1 MASLESTQTK
11 GSLLLK
17 TTIMNQLPEI
27 RQTKEYGQFLKNI
40 GWTVKTANGVQI
52 FIKKVG
58 FLGSAIKMQRTDA
71 FTLKKVEELAKQSR
85 AFQIIIEPNSNV
97 GAKKIYGHG
106 YTLTNS
112 PFLPTKTVRLNI
124 KPSVEEIL
132 SKMKKDA
139 RYSIKKSAN
148 IRIKEGTSIPEFR
161 TAWKTAVGNKRHV
174 LSIRD
179 LEAFKSA
186 FGKNFIFLLNEDKT
200 SGGFF
205 LKADTCVYYWAGF
218 TDKSA
223 RKSLVQYQIIWRAIL
238 WGKKRGAIFFDF
250 EGIYDERFPKQ
261 DWIGFTHFKK
271 SFGGEE
277 VSFPGCFIKWRLPV

>member
-1 MASLESTQTK
+1 
-11 GSLLLK
+11 
-17 TTIMNQLPEI
+17 MNVTPDI

-40 GWTVKTANGVQI
+40 GWTVKTVNGIQI

-58 FLGSAIKMQRTDA
+58 FLGSAIKVQRTDT
-71 FTLKKVEELAKQSR
+71 FSLKKIEELASQVR
-85 AFQIIIEPNSNV
+85 AFQIIIEPTTSL
-97 GAKKIYGHG
+97 GAKKISGQRYRV
-106 YTLTNS
+106 TDS

-124 KPSVEEIL
+124 KPSGDEIL

-139 RYSIKKSAN
+139 RYSIKKSSS
-148 IRIKEGTSIPEFR
+148 IKIKECTSINEFR
-161 TAWKTAVGNKRHV
+161 SAWSSTVGTKRHV

-179 LEAFKSA
+179 LEAFKTA
-186 FGKNFIFLLNEDKT
+186 FGKNCIFLLNEEAT

-218 TDKSA
+218 TNKSA
-223 RKSLVQYQIIWRAIL
+223 RKSLVQYQIIWKAIL
-238 WGKKRGAIFFDF
+238 WGKKSGAIIFDF
-250 EGIYDERFPKQ
+250 EGIYDERFPKK

-277 VSFPGCFIKWRLPV
+277 VSFPGCFVKWRFPF